1 MSTLPTCLIQLES
14 SNSGNYE
21 GQFAEQ
27 VLYQKLKGGAGRYR
41 LDLLNSTHLV
51 SVAVNLSPQAYRYW
65 KAFYRQSISYGS
77 LPFQV
82 QLILESDQ
90 PTLHTVNIIPGS
102 MKLARLAGL
111 SYTLQ
116 MTLEVTPDE
125 PDDLD
130 DTAAITAGPG
140 Y

>member
-27 VLYQKLKGGAGRYR
+27 VLFQKLKGGAGRYR

-51 SVAVNLSPQAYRYW
+51 SVSANLSPQAYRYW
-65 KAFYRQSISYGS
+65 MAFFRQQIGRGS
-77 LPFQV
+77 LPFQIN
-82 QLILESDQ
+82 LLLESDQ

-111 SYTLQ
+111 SYSLQ
-116 MTLEVTPDE
+116 MVLEVTPDE
-125 PDDLD
+125 PLDLD
-130 DTAAITAGPG
+130 DTAALDAGPG